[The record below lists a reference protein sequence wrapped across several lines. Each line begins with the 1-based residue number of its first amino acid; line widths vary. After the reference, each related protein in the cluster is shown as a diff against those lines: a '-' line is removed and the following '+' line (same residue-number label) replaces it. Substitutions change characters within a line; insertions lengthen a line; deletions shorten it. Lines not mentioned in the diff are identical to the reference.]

1 MWPRPWPLSRT
12 RPSHALAFRA
22 RWPLPL
28 PRQAARFHGA
38 VCAHF
43 TPENTTACTR
53 VSLDFRV
60 VPEAVWAAGH
70 DRFSGEEGYYVRAE
84 RGEGDG
90 APRDCGLI
98 MSCGVVG
105 EGCSRTFRLS
115 VSAGRLMLG
124 RALR

>member
-1 MWPRPWPLSRT
+1 
-12 RPSHALAFRA
+12 
-22 RWPLPL
+22 
-28 PRQAARFHGA
+28 

-90 APRDCGLI
+90 APWVPDSAEL
-98 MSCGVVG
+98 VTPDW
-105 EGCSRTFRLS
+105 RTGFPFTDK
-115 VSAGRLMLG
+115 
-124 RALR
+124 